1 MKSPIFGKQ
10 AKQMV
15 QGMILWKLSWAG
27 SRCWIR
33 KYLRGQILLILSI
46 IISSYNTNTQ
56 SVNRSYTWLRG
67 YSWSTS
73 IFKINI
79 WRNNQEVW
87 LRNLWWHRRWWIR
100 RLYVRQCLT
109 LWTIRL
115 LSMMLISIRSLS
127 TFFSIRTARSYSSW
141 ESSTRITSHCI
152 SDRWER

>member
-15 QGMILWKLSWAG
+15 QGMILWRLSWAG

-33 KYLRGQILLILSI
+33 KYLRGLILLILSI
-46 IISSYNTNTQ
+46 IISSYNTNTR
-56 SVNRSYTWLRG
+56 SVNRSCTWLRG

-73 IFKINI
+73 TFKINI

-87 LRNLWWHRRWWIR
+87 LRNLWWI
-100 RLYVRQCLT
+100 RQCLT

-127 TFFSIRTARSYSSW
+127 TFFSIRTARSSSNW